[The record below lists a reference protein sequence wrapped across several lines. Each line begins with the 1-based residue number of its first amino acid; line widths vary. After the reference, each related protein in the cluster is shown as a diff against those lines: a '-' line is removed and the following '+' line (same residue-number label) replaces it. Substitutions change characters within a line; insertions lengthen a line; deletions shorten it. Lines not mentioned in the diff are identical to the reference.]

1 MLFFADPGT
10 NLEGEVTHTPIRS
23 IGAGPPL
30 PFVPLYG
37 RLQVRGVAQVHR
49 LALKRVKV
57 LGVLGAEGE
66 SSGGDGGG
74 EAEPLDDLLPL
85 LLVDH
90 LHQTPTGYH
99 QVVELVQVKH
109 LE

>member
-1 MLFFADPGT
+1 M
-10 NLEGEVTHTPIRS
+10 THSPVRS
-23 IGAGPPL
+23 VGAGPPL
-30 PFVPLYG
+30 PLVPLDG
-37 RLQVRGVAQVHR
+37 RLQVGRVAQVHG
-49 LALKRVKV
+49 LALQRVEV

-66 SSGGDGGG
+66 GGRGDGGG

-90 LHQTPTGYH
+90 LHQAALLHH

-109 LE
+109 LFVKE

>member
-1 MLFFADPGT
+1 MGT
-10 NLEGEVTHTPIRS
+10 NLEGKMAHSTIRS
-23 IGAGPPL
+23 IRAGPTL

-37 RLQVRGVAQVHR
+37 RLQVRWVAQVHR
-49 LALKRVKV
+49 LALKRVEV

-66 SSGGDGGG
+66 GGGGDGGG
-74 EAEPLDDLLPL
+74 EAEPLDNLLPL

-90 LHQTPTGYH
+90 LHQTSPGHH
-99 QVVELVQVKH
+99 QVVQLVQVKH

>member
-1 MLFFADPGT
+1 M
-10 NLEGEVTHTPIRS
+10 THTPIRS
-23 IGAGPPL
+23 IGAGPPFPL
-30 PFVPLYG
+30 VPLYG
-37 RLQVRGVAQVHR
+37 GLQVGGVAQVHR
-49 LALKRVKV
+49 LALERVEV

-66 SSGGDGGG
+66 GGRGDGGG

-90 LHQTPTGYH
+90 LHQTPPGHH
-99 QVVELVQVKH
+99 QVVQLVQVKH

>member
-1 MLFFADPGT
+1 M
-10 NLEGEVTHTPIRS
+10 THSTIRS
-23 IGAGPPL
+23 IRAGPPL

-37 RLQVRGVAQVHR
+37 RLQVRRVAQVHR
-49 LALKRVKV
+49 LALKRVEV

-66 SSGGDGGG
+66 GGRGDGGG

-90 LHQTPTGYH
+90 LHQTALLHH
-99 QVVELVQVKH
+99 QVVELIQVKN
-109 LE
+109 LVVKQ